1 MKVFINAFWDGFL
14 DKTNSTHVDFFLLLL
29 NQVFG
34 SPVIISSSIHE
45 SDILLESIF
54 GSSVLGH
61 KGWKYS
67 FLFSG
72 ESRLVPWYKQYTCV
86 LWGERNHDNVVNMPL
101 FIPYLHCN
109 GLDVSVGS
117 SVVPPKNVCAV
128 LSNGGGRER
137 NLFMERLERLIPID
151 YAGSYRTNVPIIS
164 DPYHTEGFRRAI
176 SQYKFIITMENSRE
190 DTYITE
196 KITHGFVC
204 GTIPIYWGSQ
214 RVGDYFNTGRFINVE
229 SVDDETVSKVAE
241 HIRYLCSHPEEY
253 VKMVNG
259 PVYSNER
266 TIEMIARDIR
276 GLIFRLN
283 VFPLVSQIYIV
294 SNPDFEPHRCS
305 RLSDLFYNKLGISG
319 DQVSFISPTYKH
331 LITDEMMTQ
340 YVTQSIIQR
349 MRQLPMKK
357 AEISLFLNYKAVLE
371 SIERNYK
378 DGMFLIFESDIFLLD
393 EKYSQLCDFLSFIA
407 TKRDYWDVISM
418 GYSDIHETI
427 GSPYML
433 SISPYRD
440 NLPLHLHNVSYIED
454 ITQSN
459 DPVRLF
465 RKYHTRCMDSFL
477 WNYNGILKFLK
488 CLNTEPYN
496 SPFDYYMIQQLETDA
511 DFKHYWTSETFFI
524 QGSNHGLDKSTIQN
538 DIV

>member
-137 NLFMERLERLIPID
+137 NLFMDRLERLIPID

-266 TIEMIARDIR
+266 TVAMIARDIR
-276 GLIFRLN
+276 GLIFRSN

-294 SNPDFEPHRCS
+294 ANPDFEPERCS
-305 RLSDLFYNKLGISG
+305 RLMDLFYNKLGISG
-319 DQVSFISPTYKH
+319 DHVSFISPTYKH
-331 LITDEMMTQ
+331 MITDEMMRQ
-340 YVTQSIIQR
+340 NVVSPIIQR
-349 MRQLPMKK
+349 LRALPMKK
-357 AEISLFLNYKAVLE
+357 SEVSLYLNYKAVLE

-378 DGMFLIFESDIFLLD
+378 DGMFLIFESDVVLVEQNFSLFCSFLEYLYN
-393 EKYSQLCDFLSFIA
+393 K
-407 TKRDYWDVISM
+407 KGVWDVINIGWSEI
-418 GYSDIHETI
+418 SDTFGIPAINGKT
-427 GSPYML
+427 
-433 SISPYRD
+433 PYRD
-440 NLPLHLHNVSYIED
+440 LLPPHLQFSGFIED
-454 ITQSN
+454 ITNNQ
-459 DPVRLF
+459 DPVRLI
-465 RKYHTRCMDSFL
+465 RKYHTRCTDSFV
-477 WNYNGILKFLK
+477 WNYSGVVKFLEYMNK
-488 CLNTEPYN
+488 EPCNTPL
-496 SPFDYYMIQQLETDA
+496 DYYMINKLETDA

-524 QGSNHGLDKSTIQN
+524 QGSNHGLDQSTIQH

>member
-1 MKVFINAFWDGFL
+1 MKLYVNAFWDGFL
-14 DKTNSTHVDFFLLLL
+14 DQMNPVHIGFFLDLFKG
-29 NQVFG
+29 VFG
-34 SPVIISSSIHE
+34 SDIQLCSQIME

-86 LWGERNHDNVVNMPL
+86 LWGERNHDNVVNVPL
-101 FIPYLHCN
+101 FIPFLHCN

-137 NLFMERLERLIPID
+137 NLFMERLERLIQID
-151 YAGSYRTNVPIIS
+151 YAGSYRTNVPIIEE
-164 DPYHTEGFRRAI
+164 PYHTEGFRRAI

-214 RVGDYFNTGRFINVE
+214 RIGDYFNSERFINVD
-229 SVDDETVSKVAE
+229 SVDDETVSNVAE
-241 HIRYLCSHPEEY
+241 RIQYLCSHPEEY

-266 TIEMIARDIR
+266 TIAMIARDIR
-276 GLIFRLN
+276 GLIFRSN

-294 SNPDFEPHRCS
+294 ANPDFEPERCS
-305 RLSDLFYNKLGISG
+305 RLMDLFYNKLGISG

-331 LITDEMMTQ
+331 MITDEMMRQ
-340 YVTQSIIQR
+340 NVVSPIIQR
-349 MRQLPMKK
+349 LRTLPMKK
-357 AEISLFLNYKAVLE
+357 SEVSLYLNYKAVLE

-378 DGMFLIFESDIFLLD
+378 DGMFLIFESDVFLVEQNL
-393 EKYSQLCDFLSFIA
+393 SLFCGFLEYINN
-407 TKRDYWDVISM
+407 KRGLWDVIHIGWSE
-418 GYSDIHETI
+418 IAETFGI
-427 GSPYML
+427 PAINGKT
-433 SISPYRD
+433 PYRD
-440 NLPLHLHNVSYIED
+440 FLPSHLQTSGFIED
-454 ITQSN
+454 ITNNQ
-459 DPVRLF
+459 DPVRLI
-465 RKYHTRCMDSFL
+465 RKYHTRCTDSFV
-477 WNYNGILKFLK
+477 WNYSGVIKFLEYMNK
-488 CLNTEPYN
+488 EPCNTPL
-496 SPFDYYMIQQLETDA
+496 DYYMINKLETDA